1 MTAALSVNASIVLCY
16 LCDAYRHEPRLMS
29 GSLLPEQKM
38 SSVLA
43 GLVGVVG
50 PRALRAALTELDKID
65 AVYRWEHYPDRV
77 RLTVEGVH
85 ILLNNHERLLATL
98 RTSKKVPL
106 RFVSAIE
113 ELVMTV
119 AVHPDDP
126 LGLNVPAADR
136 FVSVRD
142 NRKAFNDV
150 VGALAKVRHEFAAD
164 HNKNLIP
171 SDVKA
176 KADAEIEGF
185 LAQISKGF
193 VSKVSAKGIIVTLQ
207 NIEKIAIRVAAASAA
222 VGFAIVAIR
231 KAFGL

>member
-1 MTAALSVNASIVLCY
+1 
-16 LCDAYRHEPRLMS
+16 MS

-142 NRKAFNDV
+142 NRKAFNDAR
-150 VGALAKVRHEFAAD
+150 GR
-164 HNKNLIP
+164 
-171 SDVKA
+171 S
-176 KADAEIEGF
+176 G
-185 LAQISKGF
+185 
-193 VSKVSAKGIIVTLQ
+193 
-207 NIEKIAIRVAAASAA
+207 
-222 VGFAIVAIR
+222 
-231 KAFGL
+231 